1 MSNYLI
7 EFSNALA
14 ALVEGVGPSV
24 VRVEARRR
32 MPASGIIW
40 SAEGHIVTANHVV
53 ERDENIQI
61 GLSTGET
68 LPASLVGRDP
78 ATDLAVLRVER
89 QDLPAAA
96 WLEAS
101 ELRVGQWVMAVAR
114 PGRSTQTTSGV
125 VSAPGAA
132 WRTGAGGQVD
142 SYIQTD
148 VAMYPGFSGG
158 PLVAADGRIAGLNTS
173 AIIGGVGLALPAATV
188 RTVAEAIREHG
199 RIPRGYLGVGVQ
211 PVRLAPAIQTEAGAE
226 TGLMI
231 LSVEQEGPAE
241 KAGVLQGDIL
251 IAVDGKPVREVD
263 DLHGL
268 LTSDLAGVHATLR
281 LVRSNQFLALPVVVG
296 RR

>member
-125 VSAPGAA
+125 VSALGAA

>member
-125 VSAPGAA
+125 MSALGAA